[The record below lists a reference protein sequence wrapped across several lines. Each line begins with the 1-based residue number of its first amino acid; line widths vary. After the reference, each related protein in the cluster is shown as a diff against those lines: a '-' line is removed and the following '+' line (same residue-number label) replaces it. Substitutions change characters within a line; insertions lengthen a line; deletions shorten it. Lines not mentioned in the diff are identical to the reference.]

1 MSLAYM
7 LSMGEDLL
15 KCDMAETY
23 HIYII
28 DWYDPPFPLSYL
40 ADLAAGLDEDSRIK
54 RKIAHIKIT
63 FDQMLQALII
73 DKLSVLVW
81 QRTKDGVKG
90 RNFPESIYQKL
101 TGLDEKKKDELEPFA
116 TEEAFEEWHRRKM
129 R

>member
-54 RKIAHIKIT
+54 RKIANIKIT

>member
-1 MSLAYM
+1 M

-54 RKIAHIKIT
+54 RKIANIKIT

>member
-54 RKIAHIKIT
+54 RKMANIKIT

>member
-54 RKIAHIKIT
+54 RKIANIKIT

-81 QRTKDGVKG
+81 QRTKDGAKG